1 MRFEEFEKTITEKVK
16 NRLENIKIRNNIV
29 IKNNGVKLH
38 GISIISDKSNIS
50 PNIYLDCFY
59 KEYKKGNM
67 KIEEIV
73 DGVVDIYNEHASDYN
88 FDIKV
93 IADFS
98 KVSKLLR
105 VRLVN
110 TEKNKEM
117 LEKIPHRE
125 WLDLSLIY
133 AVDIETDNKEEM
145 CSMRVT
151 DMHMHMWGVDEETLY
166 NNAMEN
172 MKSVDGGI
180 VLNMAEMMKEIC
192 GNNVDFDDTVPM
204 YVLTNES
211 RMNGAVQILNEQV
224 LAEFANKM
232 QNDFIIL
239 PSSIHEVL
247 LVPVDNGVQDTK
259 YLAQMVREVNDTSV
273 TDEEILSYHVY
284 LYDMQTGTIEI
295 AA

>member
-1 MRFEEFEKTITEKVK
+1 M
-16 NRLENIKIRNNIV
+16 

-38 GISIISDKSNIS
+38 GMSIISDKSNIS
-50 PNIYLDCFY
+50 SNIYLDCFY

-67 KIEEIV
+67 KIEEIA

-88 FDIKV
+88 FDITI
-93 IADFS
+93 IADFT
-98 KVSKLLR
+98 KVNKLLR

-133 AVDIETDNKEEM
+133 VVDIATDNEEEM

-204 YVLTNES
+204 YVLTNKT
-211 RMNGAVQILNEQV
+211 RMNGAIQMLNERV

-259 YLAQMVREVNDTSV
+259 YLAQMVKEVNDTSV

-284 LYDMQTGTIEI
+284 RYDMQTGTIEI